1 MAFYPAFPQ
10 LPRRFRLV
18 QSSFMGSDGLAFA
31 DALPED
37 RIQQVFD
44 EEGANFGQDED
55 AIYTPAVTLWAS
67 LTQTLFQGAQRSYA
81 AAVARVCVLLVTL
94 GKEPPSGDT
103 GAYCRARAK
112 LPERG
117 LRRLSCE
124 LADNCEQA
132 APRGWFWR
140 NRHVKLVD
148 GFTASMP
155 DSEANRAV
163 YPKQTGQKE
172 GLGFPIAR
180 MVVLLSLCTGMLCG
194 MAIGPYEGKETGE
207 PALLRQLLGCLKRG
221 DIVLSDRFYCSYF
234 MVCLLLELGVDF
246 VVRLHQRRK
255 ADFTR
260 GKRLGEGDHIVT
272 WKRPERPEWM
282 DEETYQRMPESIE
295 VREILVTVSN
305 PGCRAKSLVVV
316 TTLLDAKTYTK
327 DDVAELY
334 HQRWLV
340 ELDIRAIKCT
350 MDIDVLRCK
359 SPEMVHREIWSAL
372 LAYNLIR
379 KTILEASCHGELGPR
394 QLSFTAAMQRI
405 AASHQA
411 LLLVNETTAAAIIE
425 CHLTQLACEEVGNRP
440 NRVEPRAVKRRPK
453 PHALLTKPRDEA
465 RAELLAG
472 NA

>member
-67 LTQTLFQGAQRSYA
+67 LTQTLFQGAQRSYG

-194 MAIGPYEGKETGE
+194 MAIGRCEGKETGE

-260 GKRLGEGDHIVT
+260 GKRLGEGGHIVT

-282 DEETYQRMPESIE
+282 DEETYQRMTGLIRSEHLSMKDSST
-295 VREILVTVSN
+295 VRIIRERCGAAKLGWRGARSSCALTMPSMRAS
-305 PGCRAKSLVVV
+305 CRKPV
-316 TTLLDAKTYTK
+316 
-327 DDVAELY
+327 
-334 HQRWLV
+334 R
-340 ELDIRAIKCT
+340 
-350 MDIDVLRCK
+350 LRCADPTPSGPPCPR
-359 SPEMVHREIWSAL
+359 SPVAVTPVISTDSA
-372 LAYNLIR
+372 I
-379 KTILEASCHGELGPR
+379 
-394 QLSFTAAMQRI
+394 RI
-405 AASHQA
+405 A
-411 LLLVNETTAAAIIE
+411 L
-425 CHLTQLACEEVGNRP
+425 R
-440 NRVEPRAVKRRPK
+440 
-453 PHALLTKPRDEA
+453 
-465 RAELLAG
+465 
-472 NA
+472 